1 MSKTR
6 EEVVLE
12 ILKILL
18 SRVPDIKAAAVVDTD
33 GLPIASEISKPAEG
47 GEDDDPGVDLEV
59 IGAMSAAMLSIGE
72 RSVEELNRGEFE
84 HIYIAGTEGS
94 VLMTSCGPEG
104 VLVIVA
110 KKKAKLGLMLLDIR
124 RASAEITKL
133 L

>member
-18 SRVPDIKAAAVVDTD
+18 SRVPDIKAAAVVDVE
-33 GLPIASEISKPAEG
+33 GLPIASQASEVVDE
-47 GEDDDPGVDLEV
+47 DPGVDLEV
-59 IGAMSAAMLSIGE
+59 LGAMSAAMLSIAE

-84 HIYIAGTEGS
+84 QIYVSGKEGS

-104 VLVIVA
+104 VLIIVA
-110 KKKAKLGLMLLDIR
+110 KKKAKLGLMLLDIK
-124 RASAEITKL
+124 RAAAEMTKL

>member
-1 MSKTR
+1 MAKTR

-18 SRVPDIKAAAVVDTD
+18 ERVPDIKVAAVVDVE
-33 GLPIASEISKPAEG
+33 GLPIASQTAEG
-47 GEDDDPGVDLEV
+47 DDDPGVDLEIV
-59 IGAMSAAMLSIGE
+59 GAMSAAMLSIAE

-84 HIYIAGTEGS
+84 QIYISGTEGS

-104 VLVIVA
+104 VLLIVA
-110 KKKAKLGLMLLDIR
+110 KRKAKLGLMLLDIR
-124 RASAEITKL
+124 RAAAELTKL